1 MIWSICSSHT
11 AQSSHSRFLLC
22 LGVVKLVLV
31 MEKNKQTNKP
41 ERLEQ
46 DGLQGLFQ
54 PFCNS
59 MKSCQKKPAPVNLN
73 CDLWAWLSCLVMFL
87 LTCAPWSCVEI
98 RIQDFWASYLNFG
111 PSFRKNFRNSIW
123 ELFCFFQLA
132 FVTLEIQVSKPK
144 TDFLAWYWDLPYP
157 HFSKTQRR
165 LVLAKSAGNQWLGQF
180 TETTSNAESV
190 CVYTWSVHHILVEM
204 SQCAASFTKSKTN
217 LTQDSDVGQ
226 DLCSMLCETGILC
239 SYSPDLLGLSWKY
252 LQEHFQEPQWWVRNM
267 NSVPELSL

>member
-1 MIWSICSSHT
+1 MQLSHST
-11 AQSSHSRFLLC
+11 IFPQQIPAVFGGCKTYPGHGKEKQQKTKNLKGWNRMGFKVSSSHSVTLWKVAR
-22 LGVVKLVLV
+22 
-31 MEKNKQTNKP
+31 
-41 ERLEQ
+41 
-46 DGLQGLFQ
+46 
-54 PFCNS
+54 
-59 MKSCQKKPAPVNLN
+59 KKPAPVNLN

-111 PSFRKNFRNSIW
+111 PSFRKKFRNSIW

-190 CVYTWSVHHILVEM
+190 CVY
-204 SQCAASFTKSKTN
+204 A
-217 LTQDSDVGQ
+217 
-226 DLCSMLCETGILC
+226 
-239 SYSPDLLGLSWKY
+239 
-252 LQEHFQEPQWWVRNM
+252 
-267 NSVPELSL
+267 